1 MKKTGMILAL
11 AYMLA
16 APAVF
21 AQTADTSAAA
31 PSGGDRGAH
40 MIQHRLNYLTTVLS
54 LTPAQQAQVKT
65 VLTNAAANR
74 STTRASMKTA
84 HATLKTAVRS
94 NDASSMEQASNTI
107 GTLMAQELLARSKTE
122 AAIYQLLTPEQ
133 QTKMT
138 QLESMGRHGGRGFGG
153 PEGPGQGL

>member
-11 AYMLA
+11 ACMLA
-16 APAVF
+16 VPAVF
-21 AQTADTSAAA
+21 AQTADTSAA
-31 PSGGDRGAH
+31 PPRGGDRGGH

-54 LTPAQQAQVKT
+54 LTPAQQTQVKT
-65 VLTNAAANR
+65 VLTNASASGSA
-74 STTRASMKTA
+74 THASMKAA
-84 HATLKTAVRS
+84 HTNLKAAIHS
-94 NDASSMEQASNTI
+94 NDAASMEQASNTI

-138 QLESMGRHGGRGFGG
+138 QLESLGRRGGRGFGG
-153 PEGPGQGL
+153 PGGAGPGF